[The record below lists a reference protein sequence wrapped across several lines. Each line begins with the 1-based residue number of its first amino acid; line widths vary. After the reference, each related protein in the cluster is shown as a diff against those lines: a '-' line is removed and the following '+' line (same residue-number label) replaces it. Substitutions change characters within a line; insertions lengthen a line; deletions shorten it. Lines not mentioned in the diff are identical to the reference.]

1 LAAAAWYLY
10 KTGKYVAIWAELK
23 ADAEKAVETD
33 VTNVVNTAVTDVT
46 KMAMVDPNEA
56 QYSAARGAASQ
67 GVDVSKLG

>member
-1 LAAAAWYLY
+1 
-10 KTGKYVAIWAELK
+10 
-23 ADAEKAVETD
+23 
-33 VTNVVNTAVTDVT
+33 VNTAVTDVT